1 MNKLRDSLF
10 LWLLLAL
17 LAPLSGQGQAKS
29 PTDYMGRAPGTDFE
43 LAGWE
48 TIGGWFDQF
57 GENTTT
63 AMTLNVGTSTEGR
76 PVRICVISSAENL
89 ANLDRI
95 KEISKAVADPRD
107 LSPAMAETLISEAV
121 PIVFVSCNMHS
132 TEIAAAEWSMTLA
145 WDLGTSE
152 AEVWKQVREE
162 VVTVIIPTV
171 NPDGLDR
178 VVNWYRRIVGT
189 PYEDA
194 YLPELY
200 QLYAGHD
207 NNRDWFAL
215 SLEETRIVT
224 RMLYK
229 EWFPTIY
236 WDVHQQ
242 GSLRERLF
250 VPPFRDPLN
259 PNLHPLTISGIG
271 ALGSR
276 AILDMTADGF
286 TGISSGVSYDMWWNG
301 GNRNVPVRHNII
313 GILSEAA
320 SANLASPIWIDP
332 SELVAPR
339 GIETGYAPSNRFPAP
354 WPGGWWRVG
363 DIHRYESALGESL
376 LGSVAREPETWV
388 RNSLRVARDV
398 VQKGRDEAPRYW
410 LVQPGQRDANAVS
423 RILTILDSQGVEM
436 FVALEDFE
444 GDGRPYPAGTLIL
457 PREQPYGSF
466 LKDLFEVQRYP
477 DGPAP
482 YDVAG
487 WTLPLLF
494 GIERVEI
501 LEAMEVAMEK
511 PADLQSLTAALSMA
525 EMHEEKS
532 VMMKDLGTE
541 ATWFKGTLLDLRG
554 TGWVRK
560 MLASWNQGRR
570 LFINGDHLEIFVQD
584 SNGPVEN
591 PEPES
596 GNPQITHKFRSE
608 DIHTAPPRVGV
619 YAPYVASKDEG
630 WLRWVLDH
638 YEIPFKR
645 IRNEQIRAGRLE
657 EFVDVLIIPDI
668 SERVIRDG
676 RKPGSVFAELAGGLS
691 PEGVIHLESF
701 VQRGGRL
708 ICCGRSADFAIDQ
721 FDLPLIEATRGTEDL
736 PALSCP
742 GSILRTIPVT
752 KGVGSWT
759 RSLPD
764 MIPIFHSGSRAWRVS
779 DSPEDHQPSVLS
791 LLEYPRRE
799 ILLSGYAKN
808 TETIAGASTWVTS
821 RVGEGRIHLFG
832 FRPHY
837 RSWPHG
843 NFELLMRA
851 IFFTH

>member
-1 MNKLRDSLF
+1 MRIINLARWIVLF
-10 LWLLLAL
+10 SI
-17 LAPLSGQGQAKS
+17 LSISSEVYSQAIS

-43 LAGWE
+43 LADWK
-48 TIGGWFDQF
+48 TLSGWFDQF
-57 GENTTT
+57 GEKT
-63 AMTLNVGTSTEGR
+63 ATAQTQTVGISTEGR
-76 PVRICVISSAENL
+76 PLRICVISSEENL
-89 ANLDRI
+89 GKLQRI
-95 KEISKAVADPRD
+95 KEISRTIADPRS
-107 LSPAMAETLISEAV
+107 LSPGMDESLINEAV

-132 TEIAAAEWSMTLA
+132 TEIAAAEFSMTLA
-145 WDLGTSE
+145 WNMATSD
-152 AEVWKQVREE
+152 AELWKNVREN

-178 VVNWYRRIVGT
+178 VVSWYRRIVGT

-242 GSLRERLF
+242 GSMRERLF

-259 PNLHPLTISGIG
+259 PNLHPVTISGIG
-271 ALGSR
+271 AIGSR
-276 AILDMTADGF
+276 AMLDMTAAGF

-313 GILSEAA
+313 GLLSEAA

-332 SELVAPR
+332 SDLLPPR
-339 GIETGYAPSNRFPAP
+339 GIETGYAPSNKFPAP

-363 DIHRYESALGESL
+363 DIHKYELALGESL
-376 LGSVAREPETWV
+376 LGSVAREPGTWV
-388 RNSLRVARDV
+388 RNALRVARDV
-398 VQKGRDEAPRYW
+398 IQKGRDEAPRYW
-410 LVQPGQRDANAVS
+410 LIPPGQRDEDAVS
-423 RILTILDSQGVEM
+423 RILTILDAQGVDM
-436 FVALEDFE
+436 FLAKEDFE
-444 GDGRPYPAGTLIL
+444 GDGRPYSKGTLIL

-466 LKDLFEVQRYP
+466 LKDLFEIQRYP

-494 GIERVEI
+494 GIERIEI
-501 LEAMEVAMEK
+501 LETLSVEMDQVRD
-511 PADLQSLTAALSMA
+511 PAEINGALSRTVTDKKYLIKLGS
-525 EMHEEKS
+525 EKS
-532 VMMKDLGTE
+532 
-541 ATWFKGTLLDLRG
+541 FKSESGTLLDLQG
-554 TGWVRK
+554 TGWIRK
-560 MLASWNQGRR
+560 LLSAWEKKKRVLSDQEGNWWILENSDENSQAS
-570 LFINGDHLEIFVQD
+570 
-584 SNGPVEN
+584 
-591 PEPES
+591 ES
-596 GNPQITHKFRSE
+596 VAPQRIVDQAELT
-608 DIHTAPPRVGV
+608 TAPRVGV

-638 YEIPFKR
+638 FEIPFKR

-657 EFVDVLIIPDI
+657 EFIDVLIIPDV
-668 SERVIRDG
+668 SSRTIRDG
-676 RKPGSVFAELAGGLS
+676 RKKGSVFPELSGGLS

-708 ICCGRSADFAIDQ
+708 ICCGRSTDFAIDQ
-721 FDLPLIEATRGTEDL
+721 FDLPLMEVTQGTEDL

-742 GSILRTIPVT
+742 GSILRTIP
-752 KGVGSWT
+752 GAEAEALPWT
-759 RSLPD
+759 RNLPD
-764 MIPIFHSGSRAWRVS
+764 MIPIFHSGSRAWKTAA
-779 DSPEDHQPSVLS
+779 PESELVS
-791 LLEYPRRE
+791 LLEYPRKE

-808 TETIAGASTWVTS
+808 TETIAGASTWVTQS
-821 RVGEGRIHLFG
+821 IGSGRLHLFG

-843 NFELLMRA
+843 NFEMLLRA
-851 IFFTH
+851 IFLNN

>member
-1 MNKLRDSLF
+1 
-10 LWLLLAL
+10 
-17 LAPLSGQGQAKS
+17 
-29 PTDYMGRAPGTDFE
+29 MGRAPGTDFK

-57 GENTTT
+57 GEKTPT

-76 PVRICVISSAENL
+76 PVRICVISSSENL

-95 KEISKAVADPRD
+95 KEISQAIADPRE
-107 LSPAMAETLISEAV
+107 LSPALAESLVAEAV
-121 PIVFVSCNMHS
+121 PVVFVSCNMHS
-132 TEIAAAEWSMTLA
+132 TEIAAAEWSMTQA
-145 WDLGTSE
+145 WDLGTSD
-152 AEVWKQVREE
+152 AEVWKQVRDE

-178 VVNWYRRIVGT
+178 VVNWYRRIEGT

-242 GSLRERLF
+242 GSLRERMF

-276 AILDMTADGF
+276 AMLDMTAAGF

-332 SELVAPR
+332 SDLVAPR

-363 DIHRYESALGESL
+363 DIHRYTTSLGESL

-410 LVQPGQRDANAVS
+410 LIQPGQRDADAVS

-436 FVALEDFE
+436 FVAQKDFE

-501 LEAMEVAMEK
+501 LESMSVEMEK
-511 PADLQSLTAALSMA
+511 PADLQSLTTALSMA
-525 EMHEEKS
+525 ETHEEKW
-532 VMMKDLGTE
+532 VRLKDQDT
-541 ATWFKGTLLDLRG
+541 APASFKGTLLDLKG

-560 MLASWNQGRR
+560 MLAGWDQGQRVW
-570 LFINGDHLEIFVQD
+570 INSREMEIFVQSSNTAEEETGAGNPAD
-584 SNGPVEN
+584 S
-591 PEPES
+591 PEFES
-596 GNPQITHKFRSE
+596 GDLHA
-608 DIHTAPPRVGV
+608 APPRVGV

-638 YEIPFKR
+638 YGIPFKR

-676 RKPGSVFAELAGGLS
+676 RKPGSVFPELAGGLS

-708 ICCGRSADFAIDQ
+708 ICCGRSSDFAIDQ
-721 FDLPLIEATRGTEDL
+721 FDLPLIEATRGTDEL

-742 GSILRTIPVT
+742 GSILRTIPVK
-752 KGVGSWT
+752 KGIGSWT
-759 RSLPD
+759 RTLPD
-764 MIPIFHSGSRAWRVS
+764 MIPIFHSGSRAWRIS
-779 DSPEDHQPSVLS
+779 DSREDHQPPVHS

-821 RVGEGRIHLFG
+821 KVEAGRIHLFG

>member
-1 MNKLRDSLF
+1 MMSHMRDSLIF
-10 LWLLLAL
+10 WLLLL
-17 LAPLSGQGQAKS
+17 VLAPLNLPGQAKS
-29 PTDYMGRAPGTDFE
+29 PTEFMGRAPGTDFE
-43 LAGWE
+43 LAGWD

-57 GENTTT
+57 GESTPT

-76 PVRICVISSAENL
+76 PVRICVISSKENL

-95 KEISKAVADPRD
+95 KEISKAMADPRE
-107 LSPAMAETLISEAV
+107 LSPAMAESLVTEAV
-121 PIVFVSCNMHS
+121 PVVFVSCNMHS

-145 WDLGTSE
+145 WDLGTSD
-152 AEVWKQVREE
+152 AEVWKQVRDE

-215 SLEETRIVT
+215 SLEETKIVT

-242 GSLRERLF
+242 GSLRERMF

-276 AILDMTADGF
+276 AMLDMTAAGF

-332 SELVAPR
+332 SDLIAPR

-363 DIHRYESALGESL
+363 DIHRYTTSLGESL

-398 VQKGRDEAPRYW
+398 VQKGRDEAPRFW
-410 LVQPGQRDANAVS
+410 LIQPGQRDANAVS

-436 FVALEDFE
+436 FVAQEDFE
-444 GDGRPYPAGTLIL
+444 GDGRPYSAGTLIL

-501 LEAMEVAMEK
+501 LQSMNVPMKKPDDLEV
-511 PADLQSLTAALSMA
+511 LTAALSRTPENSEVIA
-525 EMHEEKS
+525 Q
-532 VMMKDLGTE
+532 LGE
-541 ATWFKGTLLDLRG
+541 DHFKATQLDLHG
-554 TGWVRK
+554 TQWVREIMK
-560 MLASWNQGRR
+560 AWGNDQRVILHGGRKQQGVSKKPTV
-570 LFINGDHLEIFVQD
+570 LTVSSEKTESEKD
-584 SNGPVEN
+584 SVAQF
-591 PEPES
+591 S
-596 GNPQITHKFRSE
+596 AKYVYA
-608 DIHTAPPRVGV
+608 APPRVGV

-657 EFVDVLIIPDI
+657 DFIDVLIIPDI

-676 RKPGSVFAELAGGLS
+676 RKPGSVFPELAGGLS

-708 ICCGRSADFAIDQ
+708 ICCGRSTDFAVGQ
-721 FDLPLIEATRGTEDL
+721 FNLPLVEATQGTEEL

-742 GSILRTIPVT
+742 GSILRTLPVEQE
-752 KGVGSWT
+752 VGPWT
-759 RSLPD
+759 HLLPE
-764 MIPIFHSGSRAWRVS
+764 MVSIFHSGSRAWHVA
-779 DSPEDHQPSVLS
+779 DTAEEHQPEVIS
-791 LLEYPRRE
+791 LLEYPRSE

-808 TETIAGASTWVTS
+808 TETISGASTWVTS
-821 RVGEGRIHLFG
+821 RVGDGRLHLFG

-851 IFFTH
+851 IFFSH

>member
-1 MNKLRDSLF
+1 MQICRFHCILF
-10 LWLLLAL
+10 LIFTGW
-17 LAPLSGQGQAKS
+17 APSAVHAQAVS
-29 PTDYMGRAPGTDFE
+29 PTEYMGRPPGTDFE
-43 LAGWE
+43 LAGWQ

-57 GENTTT
+57 GDGTDT
-63 AMTLNVGTSTEGR
+63 ARTLTVGTSTEGR
-76 PVRICVISSAENL
+76 PVRICIISSPENL
-89 ANLDRI
+89 KNLNRI
-95 KEISKAVADPRD
+95 KEISKAIADPRS
-107 LSPAMAETLISEAV
+107 LSPAIAESLVAEAV

-145 WDLGTSE
+145 WDLATSE
-152 AEVWKQVREE
+152 SAVWQQVRNE

-229 EWFPTIY
+229 EWFPTVY

-259 PNLHPLTISGIG
+259 PNLHPVTISGIG

-276 AILDMTADGF
+276 AILDMTGSGF
-286 TGISSGVSYDMWWNG
+286 TGISSGVSYDMWWSG

-313 GILSEAA
+313 GIRSEAA

-332 SELVAPR
+332 SALIAPR

-376 LGSVAREPETWV
+376 LGSVAREPEYWV

-398 VQKGRDEAPRYW
+398 VQRGRDEAPRYW
-410 LVQPGQRDANAVS
+410 LIQPGQRDSDAVG

-436 FVALEDFE
+436 FVAKEDFE

-501 LEAMEVAMEK
+501 LESMAVEMESPSDLAALTKNLSREVEDLSCFVEFK
-511 PADLQSLTAALSMA
+511 SNPVSSKVEIYRGVKLDLQ
-525 EMHEEKS
+525 
-532 VMMKDLGTE
+532 
-541 ATWFKGTLLDLRG
+541 G

-560 MLASWNQGRR
+560 VLSAW
-570 LFINGDHLEIFVQD
+570 
-584 SNGPVEN
+584 
-591 PEPES
+591 ES
-596 GNPQITHKFRSE
+596 GKRIFTHDHSGFIILDDEPTLDEVRPTDLRYSPRGLSSAS
-608 DIHTAPPRVGV
+608 APRIGV

-638 YEIPFKR
+638 YQIPFKR

-657 EFVDVLIIPDI
+657 EFIDVLIIPDV
-668 SERVIRDG
+668 SARVIRDG
-676 RKPGSVFAELAGGLS
+676 RREGSVFPELSGGLS
-691 PEGVIHLESF
+691 PEGVIHLERF

-708 ICCGRSADFAIDQ
+708 ICCGGSTDFAIDQ
-721 FDLPLIEATRGTEDL
+721 FDLPLTEATAGTEEL

-742 GSILRTIPVT
+742 GSILRTIPV
-752 KGVGSWT
+752 KGTASWT
-759 RSLPD
+759 RALPG
-764 MIPIFHSGSRAWRVS
+764 MLPVFHSGSRAWRI
-779 DSPEDHQPSVLS
+779 DEIPEDQTPRATS
-791 LLEYPRRE
+791 LLQYPRKE

-808 TETIAGASTWVTS
+808 TETIAGASTWITS
-821 RVGEGRIHLFG
+821 KVGSGRIHLFG

-851 IFFTH
+851 IFCTP